1 MALMKRTLRAL
12 LLLLVVALALEAPA
26 AMAAYAVKISKKSA
40 VIDLADGNTLI
51 LTSDAPANLKSKVQW
66 KSKNTSIAQVKGGVV
81 TAKRKGKTQIGVRVG
96 KGKWASCTVTVVDS
110 RPGAVVPRSMA
121 LSAPKAELVVGET
134 FEVKATLLPANA
146 PQTVK
151 WQSSKPALAKVSPE
165 GVITALKP
173 GKLRVRAVSTKNPK
187 LFKVINVE
195 VKKVVVPTSLSLT
208 PATTAMN
215 IKAQLTLKATVSPS
229 TASNKIN
236 WTSSDSAT
244 ARVTNG
250 VVTALKEGTVTI
262 TATSAASAS
271 VRATRTIKIT
281 DPDAVTSVTIDQQD
295 MYLGEEKAT
304 QLTAKV
310 LPATS
315 NAKVSWSSNNT
326 TVAAVDTNGKLVGR
340 KAGTAQIT
348 VKAGNR
354 SDTIEVRVLSDK
366 RVSVEPDRYVAAAS
380 AITANHNKILSVF
393 DSAVMELEANLA
405 AKKISARE
413 RANRTDILR
422 RGFLM
427 YDVPWATDRNVTY
440 WSGSTSYVANRI
452 YFGMPYTQNNR
463 TFHLDKWLNN
473 VTNTKRDGYYQVTGM
488 VNKKYPGNDCSSFV
502 SMIQWNVNGANS
514 YLNSRD
520 MYVSSS
526 YTTVSNGW
534 NSLIPGDI
542 LVKRGHVA
550 MFLYYVTPERIM
562 VLEQGGGAEPNTVDC
577 NIKSISGVYRSQGY
591 IVRRKAGIAS

>member
-1 MALMKRTLRAL
+1 MKKTLRAL

-26 AMAAYAVKISKKSA
+26 AMAVAVKISRKTA
-40 VIDLADGNTLI
+40 VIDLADGNTLT
-51 LTSDAPANLKSKVQW
+51 LTSDAPARLKSKVRW
-66 KSKNTSIAQVKGGVV
+66 KSKNPKIASVSGGVV
-81 TAKRKGKTQIGVRVG
+81 TARRRGKTQIGVRIG
-96 KGKWASCTVTVVDS
+96 SGPWSGCTVTVVDS
-110 RPGAVVPRSMA
+110 RPSVSTPRSMT
-121 LSAPKAELVVGET
+121 LSAPKAELVAGET
-134 FEVKATLLPANA
+134 FEVKATILPASA

-151 WQSSKPALAKVSPE
+151 WQSSKPSIAKVSPD

-173 GKLRVRAVSTKNPK
+173 GKLRVRAVSTRNPK

-195 VKKVVVPTSLSLT
+195 VSKVVAPTSLSLT
-208 PATTAMN
+208 PATTAMDIN
-215 IKAQLTLKATVSPS
+215 TRLTLKAMVSPA

-236 WTSSDSAT
+236 WTSSDPAT
-244 ARVTNG
+244 AMVTNG
-250 VVTALKEGTVTI
+250 VVLARKEGSVTI
-262 TATSAASAS
+262 TATSAAAAS
-271 VRATRTIKIT
+271 VRVTRTIRIT

-310 LPATS
+310 LPTTS
-315 NAKVSWSSNNT
+315 RSKVSWSSSNT
-326 TVAAVDTNGKLVGR
+326 AIAAVDPSGKLVGR
-340 KAGTAQIT
+340 KAGTARIT
-348 VKAGNR
+348 AKAGNR
-354 SDTIEVRVLSDK
+354 TDSVEVRVLSDK

-393 DSAVMELEANLA
+393 GSAVMELEANLA
-405 AKKISARE
+405 AKKIGARE

-452 YFGMPYTQNNR
+452 YFGMPYTQTNR
-463 TFHLDKWLNN
+463 TFHLDKWLKSL
-473 VTNTKRDGYYQVTGM
+473 TNSKRDGYYQVTGM
-488 VNKKYPGNDCSSFV
+488 VDKKYPGNDCSSFV
-502 SMIQWNVNGANS
+502 SMVQWNYNGANS

-520 MYVSSS
+520 IYVSSG
-526 YTTVSNGW
+526 YTTVSDGW
-534 NSLIPGDI
+534 SKLVPGDI

-562 VLEQGGGAEPNTVDC
+562 VLEQGGGSEPNTVDC
-577 NIKSISGVYRSQGY
+577 NIKSIAGVYRSQGY
-591 IVRRKAGIAS
+591 IVRRKAGIGS